1 MLKASTGIL
10 MLTAVT
16 AGLIDV
22 LSFAKLG
29 GIFTSAMTGNLA
41 LLGFYTATGAVHSA
55 IRALSALGGFITGCV
70 AGALLG
76 RGKRTSR
83 STVRSLLGLETLMI
97 MVCALGSMQPP
108 LAARAGFIEVEILLL
123 GFAMGLQSIVGNRL
137 KQTNVVFTTTLMKI
151 VTAAFGPKGGEGNAT
166 EIKREAAVVAAYLA
180 GALIAGITIASRF
193 EGALFIPVIALGIA
207 FFATREWGRGAAR

>member
-55 IRALSALGGFITGCV
+55 IRALSALGGFITGC
-70 AGALLG
+70 AGAILG
-76 RGKRTSR
+76 RGKTSR
-83 STVRSLLGLETLMI
+83 
-97 MVCALGSMQPP
+97 
-108 LAARAGFIEVEILLL
+108 
-123 GFAMGLQSIVGNRL
+123 
-137 KQTNVVFTTTLMKI
+137 
-151 VTAAFGPKGGEGNAT
+151 
-166 EIKREAAVVAAYLA
+166 
-180 GALIAGITIASRF
+180 ITIASRF
-193 EGALFIPVIALGIA
+193 DGALFIAVIAIGTA
-207 FFATREWGRGAAR
+207 FFRAPRIETD